1 MRISESRIRRIIREE
16 ARRALQEMPY
26 AGNLGGGEH
35 PDPERYG
42 EFQGGRKNPRAA
54 VKFAGSG
61 RFRSLAEKHLA
72 NIDHPVWFAPVGGPG
87 ESLYFD
93 SQDDEDESETSYYR
107 LRVMDLVPDGIEK
120 LERLGF
126 ESPARVG
133 GGDTVILYGTT
144 SADRATLGTP
154 WMIFHAIFD
163 SMGGAGWLVP
173 DYGDPE
179 NEAAWELGDEVEIL
193 YDVVDLSS
201 WLPALTMASARAGRI
216 DQYKDALAE
225 MMCQELLTSGG
236 FRINDDAPVEP
247 EYLEALHALE
257 PHVKG
262 WADDFRRNMRGKL
275 IIVSVN

>member
-1 MRISESRIRRIIREE
+1 MRIAESRIRRIIREE
-16 ARRALQEMPY
+16 AQRALQEMPY

-35 PDPERYG
+35 PDPERYS
-42 EFQGGRKNPRAA
+42 EFQGGRKNSRAA

-72 NIDHPVWFAPVGGPG
+72 NIGHPVWFAPVGGAG
-87 ESLYFD
+87 ESLFFD

-107 LRVMDLVPDGIEK
+107 LRVLDLVPDGIEK

-133 GGDTVILYGTT
+133 GDDTVILYGST
-144 SADRATLGTP
+144 SAEKGTLGTP

-163 SMGGAGWLVP
+163 STGGADELVP

-179 NEAAWELGDEVEIL
+179 SQAAWELEDEVGIL
-193 YDVVDLSS
+193 YDVTDLSS
-201 WLPALTMASARAGRI
+201 WRPALTMASARAGRI

-247 EYLEALHALE
+247 EYLDALRILQS
-257 PHVKG
+257 HVKG
-262 WADDFRRNMRGKL
+262 WANAFRRNMRGKL
-275 IIVSVN
+275 IIVGVN